1 MQKIALGRVKEIPNT
16 GILYDSLEELKQLKG
31 DDVVVWNTKTIHP
44 NKEIVKVGDYFQYDD
59 GKVAEILLKI
69 PLQDSF
75 RFRTIMNGFHSV
87 YVNYTKLPFLST
99 VRSRG
104 GFSFTEKEDDL
115 TKIDLKK
122 EKFVQLW
129 LFAGES
135 IEDAVRGALYY
146 QFRLYYK
153 RTRHGQKVGPGNK
166 AKLIGPMREYGRRVI
181 SGPWFDKLLAEDRVV
196 RDRYMSFVGTLDAV
210 GLTREKIAEKVKEA
224 LVSENAKE
232 RINALNRVLEMIA
245 AEDAKNPK
253 RGAIANAQYQ
263 DVSDEVSHLSG
274 SPQKA
279 LPPITTQ
286 EVPIHASPETIHFP
300 GRETV
305 EAEAPSA
312 HSDSELVPPLQ
323 ENRREPRTKEEYHS
337 LEEAVLTITEEE
349 IRNASAAKAA
359 EAERNKERSSDSPKV
374 PEAEGNA
381 VR

>member
-1 MQKIALGRVKEIPNT
+1 
-16 GILYDSLEELKQLKG
+16 
-31 DDVVVWNTKTIHP
+31 
-44 NKEIVKVGDYFQYDD
+44 
-59 GKVAEILLKI
+59 
-69 PLQDSF
+69 
-75 RFRTIMNGFHSV
+75 
-87 YVNYTKLPFLST
+87 
-99 VRSRG
+99 
-104 GFSFTEKEDDL
+104 
-115 TKIDLKK
+115 
-122 EKFVQLW
+122 
-129 LFAGES
+129 
-135 IEDAVRGALYY
+135 
-146 QFRLYYK
+146 
-153 RTRHGQKVGPGNK
+153 
-166 AKLIGPMREYGRRVI
+166 
-181 SGPWFDKLLAEDRVV
+181 
-196 RDRYMSFVGTLDAV
+196 MSFVGTLDAV

-263 DVSDEVSHLSG
+263 DVSDEVNHLSG

-312 HSDSELVPPLQ
+312 HSDSELVSPLQ
-323 ENRREPRTKEEYHS
+323 ENRREPRAEKKYQSE
-337 LEEAVLTITEEE
+337 EEAVLSITDEE
-349 IRNASAAKAA
+349 IRNVSAKAA